1 MAKKFKDLAAPLYDD
16 PESRA
21 QIERHKR
28 EMEAELFACKL
39 VDLRREL
46 GISQT
51 DLAERLGIS
60 QAGVSKLERS
70 TDPKLST
77 MRKLTEALGGTLRIQ
92 VCVGDRSIEL
102 GTDASDG

>member
-1 MAKKFKDLAAPLYDD
+1 MAKKFKDLAAPLYAD
-16 PESRA
+16 PEFRA
-21 QIERHKR
+21 KIEQHKR
-28 EMEAELFACKL
+28 EMEAEVFACKL
-39 VDLRREL
+39 VDLRQEL

-77 MRKLTEALGGTLRIQ
+77 MRKLTEALGGTLHIEVR
-92 VCVGDRSIEL
+92 VGDHTIEL
-102 GTDASDG
+102 ATDALDE

>member
-1 MAKKFKDLAAPLYDD
+1 MARNFKDLAGPLYED
-16 PESRA
+16 PESGA

-28 EMEAELFACKL
+28 EMEAEIFACKL

-77 MRKLTEALGGTLRIQ
+77 MRKLTEALGGSLRIQ

-102 GTDASDG
+102 GVDI

>member
-1 MAKKFKDLAAPLYDD
+1 MAKKFKDLAAPLYAD

-28 EMEAELFACKL
+28 GMEAELFACRL
-39 VDLRREL
+39 VDLRQEL

-51 DLAERLGIS
+51 DLAERLGMS

-77 MRKLTEALGGTLRIQ
+77 MRKLSEALGGTLHIQ
-92 VCVGDRSIEL
+92 VRAGGRTIEL
-102 GTDASDG
+102 GAQASE

>member
-1 MAKKFKDLAAPLYDD
+1 MAKKFKDLAAPLYSD
-16 PESRA
+16 PKSRE

-28 EMEAELFACKL
+28 EMEAEMFACKL
-39 VDLRREL
+39 VDLRQDL

-70 TDPKLST
+70 ADPKLST
-77 MRKLTEALGGTLRIQ
+77 MRKLTEALGGTLHIEVR
-92 VCVGDRSIEL
+92 VGERSIEL
-102 GTDASDG
+102 GTDANE

>member
-1 MAKKFKDLAAPLYDD
+1 MAKKFKDLAAPLYAD

-28 EMEAELFACKL
+28 EMEAEIFACKL
-39 VDLRREL
+39 VDLRQEL
-46 GISQT
+46 GVSQT

-77 MRKLTEALGGTLRIQ
+77 MRKLTEALGGTLHIQ

-102 GTDASDG
+102 STDITAP

>member
-1 MAKKFKDLAAPLYDD
+1 MAKKFKDLAAPLYSD
-16 PESRA
+16 PRSRG

-28 EMEAELFACKL
+28 DMEAELFACKL
-39 VDLRREL
+39 VDLRQDL

-77 MRKLTEALGGTLRIQ
+77 MRKLTEALGGTLHIEVR
-92 VCVGDRSIEL
+92 VGDRFIEL
-102 GTDASDG
+102 GTDAADA

>member
-1 MAKKFKDLAAPLYDD
+1 MAKKFKDLAAPLYAD

-28 EMEAELFACKL
+28 EMEAEIFACKL
-39 VDLRREL
+39 VDLRQEL

-51 DLAERLGIS
+51 DLAERLGMS

-77 MRKLTEALGGTLRIQ
+77 MRKLTEALGGTLHIEVR
-92 VCVGDRSIEL
+92 VGDRSIEL
-102 GTDASDG
+102 GADAIE